1 MTTDAIL
8 VLAWLVLAHLVAD
21 FVLQTNRMVADKRS
35 SGRRAW
41 RGLLVHGSAVA
52 LCLVPFAVV
61 YGAPGLV
68 LLVIVTVGHVVIDR
82 WKVTATR
89 HAEATALA
97 GAHRRREDA
106 ESAADT
112 LGPAW
117 TPVPGALFLVDQL
130 LHLVL
135 IAASWVFLIARAEP
149 TVEWTRLIDSALGG
163 VDRTEFHRW
172 MMIAA
177 LGASVLIVNVRA
189 GALFVATLVQ
199 PRAAVTGGHHAAH
212 RGAPRSAASDQPE
225 RPASWRVR
233 VGPVV
238 ATAEPF
244 DVPATDTDAADE
256 REGHASPARIGA
268 TIGILERLLIVTFL
282 LTGSTAA
289 IGFVVAAKTLAR
301 FKQLD
306 DRDFAEYYLLGT
318 LASVAVALG
327 SALLA
332 QAAFGTLAGS

>member
-1 MTTDAIL
+1 
-8 VLAWLVLAHLVAD
+8 VA
-21 FVLQTNRMVADKRS
+21 V
-35 SGRRAW
+35 
-41 RGLLVHGSAVA
+41 
-52 LCLVPFAVV
+52 CLVPFAVA
-61 YGAPGLV
+61 YGVPGLV
-68 LLVIVTVGHVVIDR
+68 LLAIVTIGHVVIDR

-97 GAHRRREDA
+97 GAHRRREDPD
-106 ESAADT
+106 SPPDT

-130 LHLVL
+130 LHLAL
-135 IAASWVFLIARAEP
+135 IAGSWLFLIARAQP
-149 TVEWTRLIDSALGG
+149 TADWTGLIDTVLGG
-163 VDRTEFHRW
+163 FDRAEFQRW
-172 MMIAA
+172 MMVGV
-177 LGASVLIVNVRA
+177 LGASLLIVNVRA

-199 PRAAVTGGHHAAH
+199 PRAAVTGGHDPA
-212 RGAPRSAASDQPE
+212 
-225 RPASWRVR
+225 RPDVPVSPTPQRPSSWRLR

-238 ATAEPF
+238 AIAEPVT
-244 DVPATDTDAADE
+244 VPPPEAAAARAD

-332 QAAFGTLAGS
+332 QAAFRTLPGT